1 MCLFFDPT
9 CWAITLG
16 RLHKKRSS
24 DDTCNLLDGIYMKQ
38 KIAAYRSA
46 WPIRMNGG
54 QLITS
59 KHQTCRFSQS
69 QKHELGTEASI
80 IDIHSHQTAI

>member
-1 MCLFFDPT
+1 
-9 CWAITLG
+9 
-16 RLHKKRSS
+16 
-24 DDTCNLLDGIYMKQ
+24 MKQ